1 VATSDSSNQDQ
12 SNSGQGGNAGQ
23 TGSVSI
29 EALADRVYR
38 LLLKDLR
45 LERDRGL
52 PLLRRNEW

>member
-1 VATSDSSNQDQ
+1 VASNGSTENQGT
-12 SNSGQGGNAGQ
+12 SGQGGNAGQ

>member
-1 VATSDSSNQDQ
+1 VASNGSQDQ
-12 SNSGQGGNAGQ
+12 EGNGQGGNAGQ
-23 TGSVSI
+23 SGSVSI

-52 PLLRRNEW
+52 PNLRRNEW